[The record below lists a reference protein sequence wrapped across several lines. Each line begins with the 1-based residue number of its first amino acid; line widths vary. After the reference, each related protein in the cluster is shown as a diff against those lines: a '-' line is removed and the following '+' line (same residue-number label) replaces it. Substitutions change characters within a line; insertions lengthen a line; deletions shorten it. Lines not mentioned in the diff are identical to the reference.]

1 MKKNSEFMSSCEKL
15 KSSAKKLQKKKPKT
29 RLGEKMTKITTYFET
44 APLNLDFSSSNSRL
58 NDAKVTPILS
68 EKEIVK
74 SAENVKI
81 CESNSQ
87 NLTSAKNLT
96 KIGQNLT
103 ILDHFSQ
110 PTGPQGQISQCT
122 NSILNVGHMTVR
134 SVLPLVCLPN
144 PTPAKSSGVA
154 EVTKFFDDLSS
165 NGKIDDKLKCQT
177 PTINSLRENDRKIL
191 YRSPGKRKLNCKENE
206 DSKRKKVGQHDYG
219 SKNSRSKTGFG
230 T

>member
-1 MKKNSEFMSSCEKL
+1 MDRED
-15 KSSAKKLQKKKPKT
+15 T
-29 RLGEKMTKITTYFET
+29 TTY
-44 APLNLDFSSSNSRL
+44 S
-58 NDAKVTPILS
+58 
-68 EKEIVK
+68 IV
-74 SAENVKI
+74 
-81 CESNSQ
+81 Q
-87 NLTSAKNLT
+87 LL
-96 KIGQNLT
+96 G
-103 ILDHFSQ
+103 
-110 PTGPQGQISQCT
+110 
-122 NSILNVGHMTVR
+122 R
-134 SVLPLVCLPN
+134 RN

-165 NGKIDDKLKCQT
+165 NGKIDEKLECQT